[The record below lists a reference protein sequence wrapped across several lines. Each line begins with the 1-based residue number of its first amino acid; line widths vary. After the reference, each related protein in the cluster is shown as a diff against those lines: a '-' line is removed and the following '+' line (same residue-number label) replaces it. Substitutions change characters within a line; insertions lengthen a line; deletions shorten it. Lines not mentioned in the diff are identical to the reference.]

1 MENPEISV
9 LVSVYNKEHY
19 IQDALA
25 SIAIQR
31 NFPLK
36 SLEVVVVDDNSSDL
50 SFYRAE
56 RFLGRSNLSYKLIK
70 QNSKVGASKARNILM
85 NEARGEIYIHLD
97 GDDLLHQDCVR
108 EVYQAFQ
115 QNPHVGFVY
124 SDHVSIRGETKG
136 PIPRPEQILKIK
148 DNKSDFDIRGFLEGK
163 YNYIGHVKAIRA
175 SQALPFDETIPYAED
190 ADWIIRHG
198 LAGVDFF
205 HIPEVLYYWRRN
217 VGGLSEEFSQKREN
231 DYWHNF
237 IFDRGLQEFKRRQ
250 RTK

>member
-9 LVSVYNKEHY
+9 LVSIYNKEHY
-19 IQDALA
+19 IQDALS

-36 SLEVVVVDDNSSDL
+36 SLEVVVVDDNSSDS
-50 SFYRAE
+50 SFERARE
-56 RFLGRSNLSYKLIK
+56 FLDLEDFSYKLIK
-70 QNSKVGASKARNILM
+70 ASSTGGPSSTRNLLMKKAKGKIH
-85 NEARGEIYIHLD
+85 IHLD
-97 GDDLLHQDCVR
+97 GDDLLHQNCVY

-115 QNPHVGFVY
+115 QNPHFGFVY
-124 SDHVSIRGETKG
+124 SDHTSIKEETKG
-136 PIPRPEQILKIK
+136 PIPRPEQILKVK
-148 DNKSDFDIRGFLEGK
+148 DDKSDFDIRGFLEGK

-205 HIPEVLYYWRRN
+205 HIPEVLYYWRRG
-217 VGGLSEEFSQKREN
+217 VDGLSEQALCKRES

-237 IFDRGLQEFKRRQ
+237 IFDRGLQEFERRQ